1 MVLWLQVIIQ
11 CWIRSMGVISV
22 WNERTERQ
30 TISERSDVVYLC
42 VCLLLQAEWIS
53 DRGGIVGMSG
63 DLEVIMASIRSIRY
77 YLASFQGT
85 RNLSIIWW
93 SFKINWEQ
101 VKFRGGGGIPDCSLR
116 WLVANNIADLS
127 EAWST
132 VNFQS
137 KMYPWKLKTQ
147 TMLLQN
153 RTIVEIW
160 WCA

>member
-1 MVLWLQVIIQ
+1 
-11 CWIRSMGVISV
+11 MGVISV

-85 RNLSIIWW
+85 RNLSIIW
-93 SFKINWEQ
+93 
-101 VKFRGGGGIPDCSLR
+101 
-116 WLVANNIADLS
+116 
-127 EAWST
+127 
-132 VNFQS
+132 
-137 KMYPWKLKTQ
+137 
-147 TMLLQN
+147 
-153 RTIVEIW
+153 
-160 WCA
+160 